1 MFFSIVVSILLLILI
16 LGVLVTAHEFGHFIT
31 AKLSGIRVHE
41 FAVGMGPKLWK
52 KKKGETLYSL
62 RALPLGGFCAMA
74 EDETPDPSDTH
85 AFPNAKRHR
94 RALVLAAGSLMNF
107 LVGFLLLVIV
117 NLPVSWYADTK
128 LAGTMPGFAFA
139 GEDGFL
145 PGDRIVDIN
154 GHAIYVSADINLFL
168 SLGAG
173 EPFDIT
179 LERDGRR
186 LRLPD
191 LPLTRSVPD
200 ESGVLRYGFYFDSL
214 PATLGVKLQQAWYG
228 AVDNVRLVWVSLGD
242 LIGGRAQVDDLMG
255 PVGMGG
261 VVNDIVQDETATMG
275 VKTLSLLNLAAFLAI
290 NLAAMNLLPLP
301 ALDGGRL
308 FFLAIDAL
316 LSLTR
321 RKSLNPKYE
330 GYIHA
335 AGLILFFGLM
345 IFVFFND
352 ILRLFGW
359 K

>member
-1 MFFSIVVSILLLILI
+1 MLLVVVSVLLLILI
-16 LGVLVTAHEFGHFIT
+16 LGVLITAHEFGHFIT

-41 FAVGMGPKLWK
+41 FAIGMGPKLWK
-52 KKKGETLYSL
+52 KRKGETLYSL
-62 RALPLGGFCAMA
+62 RAFPIGGFCALA
-74 EDETPDPSDTH
+74 EDEEPDPNDPR

-107 LVGFLLLVIV
+107 LAGLLLLVVI
-117 NLPVSWYADTK
+117 NLPVSWYVDTK
-128 LAGTMPGFAFA
+128 LSGTMPGFAFA

-145 PGDRIVDIN
+145 PGDRIVNIN
-154 GHAIYVSADINLFL
+154 GHAIYVNADIQFFL

-179 LERDGRR
+179 LARDGRQLT
-186 LRLPD
+186 LRD

-200 ESGVLRYGFYFDSL
+200 ETGTLRYGFYFEPL

-242 LIGGRAQVDDLMG
+242 LIGGRARVDDLMG

-261 VVNDIVQDETATMG
+261 VVNDIVQDETATVG
-275 VKTLSLLNLAAFLAI
+275 VKTMGLLNLAAFLAI
-290 NLAAMNLLPLP
+290 NLATMNLLPLP

-316 LSLTR
+316 LALTR
-321 RKSLNPKYE
+321 RKPLNPKYE

-335 AGLILFFGLM
+335 AGMILFFGLM